1 VPLSEHEQHLLEQM
15 EQAMYAE
22 DPKFASAMRGRTPK
36 ARQRRRLLLGCV
48 GVLVGLVLVVLGVTK
63 GLIWLAVAGFVLML
77 AGAAFAA
84 TPERKSGPVGMVGRD
99 GSPIPR
105 RGHGAT
111 RAPRA
116 RSSRGSGTFMERM
129 EQRWE
134 RRRDQ
139 GGWGV

>member
-1 VPLSEHEQHLLEQM
+1 MPLSEHEQHLLEQM

-48 GVLVGLVLVVLGVTK
+48 GVLVGLVLVVLGVARS
-63 GLIWLAVAGFVLML
+63 LIPLAVVGFVLML

-84 TPERKSGPVGMVGRD
+84 APERKPGPVLIGRD
-99 GSPIPR
+99 GAPVPR
-105 RGHGAT
+105 RSRGGAT
-111 RAPRA
+111 RAPR
-116 RSSRGSGTFMERM
+116 SSRSGGSFMQRM

-139 GGWGV
+139 GWNG

>member
-48 GVLVGLVLVVLGVTK
+48 GVLVGLVLVVLGVTNSV
-63 GLIWLAVAGFVLML
+63 IWLSVLGFVLML

-84 TPERKSGPVGMVGRD
+84 TPERKAGPVGMVGRD

-105 RGHGAT
+105 RGGGAT
-111 RAPRA
+111 RAPR
-116 RSSRGSGTFMERM
+116 RSRPSGSFMERM

-134 RRRDQ
+134 RRRNHD
-139 GGWGV
+139 WGP

>member
-48 GVLVGLVLVVLGVTK
+48 GVLVGLVLVVLGVTNS
-63 GLIWLAVAGFVLML
+63 LIWLSVVGFVLML

-84 TPERKSGPVGMVGRD
+84 TPERKAGPVGMVGRD
-99 GSPIPR
+99 GSPMPR
-105 RGHGAT
+105 RGRGAT

-116 RSSRGSGTFMERM
+116 SRPTRSSGTFMERM

-139 GGWGV
+139 GWGA

>member
-48 GVLVGLVLVVLGVTK
+48 GVLVGLVLVVLGVARS
-63 GLIWLAVAGFVLML
+63 LIPLAVVGFVLML

-84 TPERKSGPVGMVGRD
+84 APERKAGPVGMVGRD
-99 GSPIPR
+99 GVAVPR
-105 RGHGAT
+105 RSRGGAT
-111 RAPRA
+111 RAPR
-116 RSSRGSGTFMERM
+116 SSRSGGTFMQRM

-139 GGWGV
+139 GWGR

>member
-1 VPLSEHEQHLLEQM
+1 MPLSEHEQHLLEQM

-48 GVLVGLVLVVLGVTK
+48 GVLVGLVLVVLGVTNSV
-63 GLIWLAVAGFVLML
+63 IWLSVLGFVLML

-84 TPERKSGPVGMVGRD
+84 TPERKAGPVGMVGRD
-99 GSPIPR
+99 GSPVPR
-105 RGHGAT
+105 RGRGAT
-111 RAPRA
+111 RAPRGS
-116 RSSRGSGTFMERM
+116 RSSGSFMQRM

-134 RRRDQ
+134 RRQRDQ
-139 GGWGV
+139 GWGG

>member
-48 GVLVGLVLVVLGVTK
+48 GVLVGLVLVVLGVARS
-63 GLIWLAVAGFVLML
+63 LIPLAVVGFVLML
-77 AGAAFAA
+77 VGAAFAA
-84 TPERKSGPVGMVGRD
+84 APERKGGPLGMVGSD
-99 GSPIPR
+99 GSPLPR
-105 RGHGAT
+105 RNRGGAT
-111 RAPRA
+111 RAPR
-116 RSSRGSGTFMERM
+116 GKTSGTFMQRL
-129 EQRWE
+129 EQRWD

-139 GGWGV
+139 NHWG

>member
-1 VPLSEHEQHLLEQM
+1 MPLSEHEQHLLEQM

-48 GVLVGLVLVVLGVTK
+48 GVLVGLALVVLGVARS
-63 GLIWLAVAGFVLML
+63 LIPVAVVGFVLML

-84 TPERKSGPVGMVGRD
+84 TPERKSGPVGMIGRD
-99 GSPIPR
+99 GAPVPR
-105 RGHGAT
+105 RSRGGAT
-111 RAPRA
+111 RAPR
-116 RSSRGSGTFMERM
+116 SSRSGGSFMQRM

-139 GGWGV
+139 GWNG